1 MPLAAKRWKRWLPAV
16 LLPLALLAFAAM
28 PDLVLSL
35 RLLVGLRHLAASEE
49 GETAECS
56 RVHLSRTFNGR
67 TAEGVLYRPAAAS
80 PKHGL
85 VLVPGISELGCAH
98 PQLVSLCRLLAING
112 FAVLTPDI
120 ESLRDFRIE
129 PEAADQIVF
138 WFSQFRSLPG
148 MERLSHVGIAGI
160 SFSGTL
166 ALIAAARTEIAD
178 SVAFVLGIGAYHDL
192 TECANLWFAPGPVT
206 VAKGLY
212 PTKYYA
218 RWIIMLGALD
228 LVPEPADREY
238 LNQALRSLLLQKEPP
253 EVPAGTGRH
262 AAKWLRLACAREDY
276 SDPPFARNIIA
287 HVSPRVGGPLS
298 PDTAAAFLKCPVFLV
313 HGAHDDLIP
322 PRESL
327 ALGAQIVGSRVL
339 ISPFLSH
346 THAARQRMTS
356 WENFKAALEAFRF
369 LHALVRASR

>member
-1 MPLAAKRWKRWLPAV
+1 MPLAAKRWKRWLPAA

-85 VLVPGISELGCAH
+85 ILVPGISELGCAH
-98 PQLVSLCRLLAING
+98 PQLVSLCQLLATNG
-112 FAVLTPDI
+112 FAVFTPDI

-129 PEAADQIVF
+129 PEAVDQIAF
-138 WFSQFRSLPG
+138 WFRQFPSLPG
-148 MERLSHVGIAGI
+148 AESLSHAGVAGI

-166 ALIAAARTEIAD
+166 ALMAAARPEIAR
-178 SVAFVLGIGAYHDL
+178 SVSFVLGIGAYNDL
-192 TECANLWFAPGPVT
+192 SECARLWFAPGPVT
-206 VAKGLY
+206 MAEGHH
-212 PTKYYA
+212 PTRYYA

-228 LVPEPADREY
+228 LVSDVADREY
-238 LNQALRSLLLQKEPP
+238 LAEALRSLLLQQKPP
-253 EVPAGTGRH
+253 
-262 AAKWLRLACAREDY
+262 AAAARLGPEARRWLQLACAREDF
-276 SDPPFARNIIA
+276 SDPSLARDIIA
-287 HVSPRVGGPLS
+287 HVSALVGDSLS
-298 PDTAAAFLKCPVFLV
+298 PAAAAASLRCPVFLA
-313 HGAHDDLIP
+313 HGAYDDQIP
-322 PRESL
+322 PAESL
-327 ALGAQIVGSRVL
+327 ALGAEIAGARVL
-339 ISPFLSH
+339 ISPFLTH
-346 THAARQRMTS
+346 THPATEGLTAREKAEAAY
-356 WENFKAALEAFRF
+356 EALFF